1 MSSKKWILT
10 GLIFC
15 TLILFQCTNPFA
27 PSYKE
32 GIGLENLLGNPLT
45 IEGFYTRFQNAY
57 RLRDTTLYGPLIHP
71 EFTFTFRNLDQNVDV
86 SWGRLQELISTGNL
100 FQYAREIDLI
110 WNNEVVRLEN
120 GLGTE
125 AQVIRRFDLI
135 VSLQDSDV
143 LRTDGSANFVLQRA
157 DTTLPW
163 RLIRW
168 RDQSDL

>member
-1 MSSKKWILT
+1 M
-10 GLIFC
+10 
-15 TLILFQCTNPFA
+15 NPFA

-32 GIGLENLLGNPLT
+32 GEGLENLLGNPLT

-71 EFTFTFRNLDQNVDV
+71 AFTFTYRNFDQNVDV
-86 SWGRLQELISTGNL
+86 SWGRLQELLSTGNL
-100 FQYAREIDLI
+100 FQFAREIDLT

-143 LRTDGSANFVLQRA
+143 LRTDGSANFVLQRP
-157 DTTLPW
+157 DTLSPW
-163 RLIRW
+163 QLIRW